1 MTATTRRFAL
11 GRLAPAV
18 PVLALIGAVAAA
30 RLLPPYWL
38 EIAIN
43 GAIFATLAMGLNL
56 LYGYL
61 GLLSFAQ
68 VAFWGVGGYAAAI
81 LATRLGWTL
90 LPALAAGAVLAMAL
104 GVLIGYA
111 ALRLSRHSF
120 AVVTLSLALLAQ
132 LVARD
137 WTALTRGPL
146 GIPGLTVPPLP
157 LPFGFQLDP
166 ADPRDFLVLAAMLAV
181 SCLTAL
187 HWLLH
192 GAIGRTLLAIKQN
205 EPLAMSQGVSPL
217 RFKLLALAI
226 SAGMTG
232 AAGGLFV
239 FHLSIVDPTIFDF
252 YYTET
257 MLVMV
262 VVGGAGSFWGVLAG
276 TALFAVLPELLRIT
290 PDTRMILYGIL
301 LVAAVAVMPEGIA
314 GWLARRRMARR
325 DAAQAAER
333 AVAHAAAQA

>member
-1 MTATTRRFAL
+1 MM
-11 GRLAPAV
+11 
-18 PVLALIGAVAAA
+18 AAA
-30 RLLPPYWL
+30 RLAIPLLAIALAVIAARVLSPYWL
-38 EIAIN
+38 EIAIR
-43 GAIFATLAMGLNL
+43 GAVFATLAMGLNL

-68 VAFWGVGGYAAAI
+68 VAFWGVGGYTAAL
-81 LATRLGWTL
+81 LASGLGWTL
-90 LPALAAGAVLAMAL
+90 LPSMAAGAVVAITV
-104 GVLIGYA
+104 GVPVGYA

-137 WTALTRGPL
+137 WTSLTRGPL
-146 GIPGLTVPPLP
+146 GIPGLAVPPLH
-157 LPFGFQLDP
+157 LPFKLQLDP
-166 ADPRDFLVLAAMLAV
+166 SDPRDFLIVASVLAV
-181 SCLTAL
+181 VCLSGVY
-187 HWLLH
+187 WLLR
-192 GAIGRTLLAIKQN
+192 GPIGRTFLALKQN
-205 EPLAMSQGVSPL
+205 EPLAMSQGVAPL
-217 RFKLLALAI
+217 PFKLLAIAI

-276 TALFAVLPELLRIT
+276 VALFSVLPEMLRIT
-290 PDTRMILYGIL
+290 PDARMILYGAL
-301 LVAAVAVMPEGIA
+301 LVAVVAAMPDGIA
-314 GWLARRRMARR
+314 GWLARRRSVRR
-325 DAAQAAER
+325 DATQAGTHAAER
-333 AVAHAAAQA
+333 AAYRAGAQS